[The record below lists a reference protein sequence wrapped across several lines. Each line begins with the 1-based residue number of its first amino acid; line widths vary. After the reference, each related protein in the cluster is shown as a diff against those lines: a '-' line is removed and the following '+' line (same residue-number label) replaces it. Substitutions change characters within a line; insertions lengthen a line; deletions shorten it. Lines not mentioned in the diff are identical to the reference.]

1 MILYHGSNVQIERIE
16 LEKSKPFKDFGRGFY
31 LSPDKQQ
38 AEKMAI
44 FRSKVL
50 GNAPI
55 VTEFSFDERKLY
67 DGTLR
72 FLSFDSYTEEW
83 AKFVLKN
90 REESDSFQDDY
101 DVIYGP
107 IANDRIGLQI
117 HKLMEK
123 SIDMQEFLH
132 RIKYFKGVTYQYFF
146 GTDCAISY
154 LKKL

>member
-31 LSPDKQQ
+31 LFPDRQQ

>member
-16 LEKSKPFKDFGRGFY
+16 LEKSKPFKDFGRGLY

>member
-1 MILYHGSNVQIERIE
+1 MNVNFMME
-16 LEKSKPFKDFGRGFY
+16 LC
-31 LSPDKQQ
+31 
-38 AEKMAI
+38 
-44 FRSKVL
+44 
-50 GNAPI
+50 
-55 VTEFSFDERKLY
+55 
-67 DGTLR
+67 